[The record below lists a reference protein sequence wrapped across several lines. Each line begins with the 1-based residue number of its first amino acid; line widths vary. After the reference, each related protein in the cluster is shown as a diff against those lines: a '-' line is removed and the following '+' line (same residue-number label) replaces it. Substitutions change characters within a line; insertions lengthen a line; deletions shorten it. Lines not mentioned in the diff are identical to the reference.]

1 MNFVDY
7 LYYNPELQA
16 FSNVVTI
23 ENAIVY
29 LSTYPN
35 ASNLIPNMSVLPS
48 TVDAVSILSVNRDTL
63 PTSYMNYVI
72 KTAMFNEGISETEV
86 FSKAKYTSSVRQP
99 MSYLGS
105 NVFQLNDLTYAF
117 TESNLRVGDDIRVL
131 DPVSSEL
138 LLTVENKTTNTFQV
152 APHKY
157 TIGLSSNYI
166 LDGIKLI
173 DPLRIAKIGL
183 VRNIAT
189 LPENQSN
196 VLPDSGTFNP
206 TLYKVLYP
214 DAARLND
221 QQAYSDFLSKR
232 KANVLRV
239 NNAEDILGNFVET
252 SNVKITG
259 VDIVIDPNTIAQSN
273 RLLSEYG
280 VKQYTES
287 LFSAI
292 GQQASFSQV
301 VITSNFTTT
310 GPATFCNDVQ
320 IISTLKVANSSILTG
335 SVTMSNTLQVQ
346 KNAYFNS
353 NVFIDRNALIYGNLS
368 IAGNMYNPRLGIGYF
383 MDSNSPTSNVYYSG
397 SNVGI
402 GTSNPLEA
410 LEVNG
415 NIKTNTGSLY
425 VIGGNI
431 GIGLSNPS
439 FQLQLSQDSA
449 AKPSSTTWTVSSDRR
464 LKNNIHKANCSRC
477 YDIVKDLSL
486 VSFEWDGAKVPED
499 RVKDRKKL
507 GWIAQDVE
515 AYFPKAIGKVDM
527 YGIEDCRTLDT
538 DQIYASL
545 YGAVQQ
551 LQVMVEDLQ
560 KENENIKQYLSRH
573 DETI

>member
-1 MNFVDY
+1 M
-7 LYYNPELQA
+7 
-16 FSNVVTI
+16 
-23 ENAIVY
+23 
-29 LSTYPN
+29 
-35 ASNLIPNMSVLPS
+35 
-48 TVDAVSILSVNRDTL
+48 
-63 PTSYMNYVI
+63 
-72 KTAMFNEGISETEV
+72 
-86 FSKAKYTSSVRQP
+86 
-99 MSYLGS
+99 
-105 NVFQLNDLTYAF
+105 
-117 TESNLRVGDDIRVL
+117 GDDIRVL
-131 DPVSSEL
+131 DPLSSEL
-138 LLTVENKTTNTFQV
+138 LLTVENKTTNSFQV
-152 APHKY
+152 AQHKY
-157 TIGLSSNYI
+157 NIALSSNYI

-189 LPENQSN
+189 LPQNQSN

-259 VDIVIDPNTIAQSN
+259 VDVVIDPNAPAKSN
-273 RLLSEYG
+273 RLVSEYG
-280 VKQYTES
+280 IRQYTES

-301 VITSNFTTT
+301 VITSNFTAT

-320 IISTLKVANSSILTG
+320 ILNTLKVSNSSILTG
-335 SVTMSNTLQVQ
+335 LVSMSNTLQVQ

-383 MDSNSPTSNVYYSG
+383 MDSNSPTSNMYYSG

-431 GIGLSNPS
+431 GIGMSNPS
-439 FQLQLSQDSA
+439 YQLQLSQDSA
-449 AKPSSTTWTVSSDRR
+449 AKPSSTTWTVSSDKR
-464 LKNNIHKANCSRC
+464 LKNNIRKANCSRC
-477 YDIVKDLSL
+477 YDIVKDLKL
-486 VSFEWDGAKVPED
+486 VSFEWDADKVPENI
-499 RVKDRKKL
+499 VKDRKKL

-515 AYFPKAIGKVDM
+515 AYFPKAIDKVNM

-560 KENENIKQYLSRH
+560 QENQILKEYLLS
-573 DETI
+573 TIQKVT